1 MLRKSIIRKIDI
13 RLKKLKNFIIVIIKT
28 WNINKKT

>member
-13 RLKKLKNFIIVIIKT
+13 GLKKLKNLNIVIIKT

>member
-13 RLKKLKNFIIVIIKT
+13 RLKKLKNLNIVIIKT